1 MSKTGTRVL
10 ANLLHKDLL
19 TVYRDR
25 FLVFLTMYPLVITA
39 ATRYVVSRVSTP
51 HVDVYLAPGMILMA
65 QFVVGTVVG
74 FGLIE
79 EREMQTWAA
88 LKVMP
93 GGSRFAGI
101 YYLGFTA
108 LVSTVVGLFAAVIYW
123 VAPRNIVMMLAGTL
137 VGSLTG
143 SVVAFV
149 LGSLATNKIEGMAL
163 TKTTGLALMTPILLF
178 VAPPVWQAVVAWSPW
193 YWSYIML
200 LWAYGGSEV
209 AGFPLLKWP
218 GHPPLL
224 AAVVAAAL
232 GAAATAFFWRA
243 YSRRAR

>member
-1 MSKTGTRVL
+1 MSKTGMPVL

-25 FLVFLTMYPLVITA
+25 FLVFLSLYPVVITL
-39 ATRYVVSRVSTP
+39 ATRYVVVVAGTP
-51 HVDVYLAPGMILMA
+51 HLDVYLAPGMILMA
-65 QFVVGTVVG
+65 QFVVGTIVG

-93 GGSRFAGI
+93 GGSRLAGI
-101 YYLGFTA
+101 YYVGFTV
-108 LVSTVVGLFAAVIYW
+108 LVSVLTGLFAAVVYW
-123 VAPRNIVMMLAGTL
+123 VAPRSVAMMLAGTL

-143 SVVAFV
+143 SVVAFA
-149 LGSLATNKIEGMAL
+149 LGSLATNKIEGLAL

-178 VAPPVWQAVVAWSPW
+178 VAPPGWQAVVAWSPW
-193 YWSYIML
+193 YWSYVML

-218 GHPPLL
+218 GYPPLL

-232 GAAATAFFWRA
+232 GAGATAFFWRV